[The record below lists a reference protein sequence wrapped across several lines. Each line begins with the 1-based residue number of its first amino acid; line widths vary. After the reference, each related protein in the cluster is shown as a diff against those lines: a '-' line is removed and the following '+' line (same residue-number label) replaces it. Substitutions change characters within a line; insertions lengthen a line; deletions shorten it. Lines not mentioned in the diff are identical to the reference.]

1 MASKRGEVYG
11 CASSGSAADAAQP
24 CPGAKATRPAA
35 RWQPGHHLAWR
46 WFCGGAPGT
55 TLAPPALPSVL
66 PGGLP
71 LPNLPPATQQEI
83 LQRLLDAGA
92 GRGPGA
98 LAPGLSTM
106 LPQPPAGAPPAWA
119 AQGRGQPAPGP
130 APGEEPFS
138 PVEQFFAARMPLAL
152 RQFGYDSF
160 RIFAPIINKLAS

>member
-1 MASKRGEVYG
+1 MAVRLLVLLLMLPSLVLGPRPR
-11 CASSGSAADAAQP
+11 AQQPAGSPATTL
-24 CPGAKATRPAA
+24 PGGGFA
-35 RWQPGHHLAWR
+35 
-46 WFCGGAPGT
+46 GGAPGT